1 MMRPRKVRAVA
12 SFEFFSEI
20 KRLGYL
26 IGVFGMPVFLLAYGG
41 LISLIA
47 LLAKKNESAVKIH
60 GVVDHAQVLRL
71 EEDFAQTPL
80 ELPPEIKAALQAQK
94 LPQLGALAW
103 WDNIVFRPYADET
116 AAMSA
121 LREKTIKSWI
131 LLPQDYLQTG
141 RIESY
146 VAEASTL
153 GGQESESALRNLLQ
167 DRLMHGKVSD
177 EIAARVRRPIEKNQ
191 GWTVKENGKITER
204 NLLAIIARFAV
215 PLAFAVLMLISV
227 FTNTTALINGTA
239 VEKENRVV
247 DVLLSSANPEEIMT
261 GKLLGLAGTGL
272 LQVTVWFGMFGIAG
286 LLFAGALTA
295 AGVDIP
301 WSAIGLGIV
310 FFIAGYLFLGSL
322 MLGTGALG
330 SNAKEGQQWNV
341 VWIMITVAPMIFMES
356 FIRNPNGT
364 LAQVFTWLPFSS
376 PLLVVFR
383 VALDPNGIAW
393 WEIAGALLVL
403 LVSIRLA
410 LRLGAKLY
418 RLGLLLPS
426 GRTKIGDILRQA
438 RL

>member
-47 LLAKKNESAVKIH
+47 LIAKKNESAVKIH

-71 EEDFAQTPL
+71 EEDFAQAPL
-80 ELPPEIKAALQAQK
+80 ELPPEIKVALQAQK

-103 WDNIVFRPYADET
+103 WDNIVFRPYPDEA

-121 LREKTIKSWI
+121 LREKTITSWI
-131 LLPQDYLQTG
+131 LLPSDYVQTG

-146 VAEASTL
+146 IAETTTL

-167 DRLMHGKVSD
+167 DRLLRGKVSD
-177 EIAARVRRPIEKNQ
+177 AIAARVRRPIEKNQ

-272 LQVTVWFGMFGIAG
+272 LQVTVWFGMFGLAG
-286 LLFAGALTA
+286 LMFAGALTA

-330 SNAKEGQQWNV
+330 SNAKEGQQWNI

-356 FIRNPNGT
+356 FIRNPDGAF
-364 LAQVFTWLPFSS
+364 AQVFTWLPFSS

-393 WEIAGALLVL
+393 WEIVGALLVL

-426 GRTKIGDILRQA
+426 GRTKVGDILRQA

>member
-103 WDNIVFRPYADET
+103 WDNIVFRPYADEA

-153 GGQESESALRNLLQ
+153 GDQESESALRNLLQ

>member
-1 MMRPRKVRAVA
+1 MMRPRKIRAVA
-12 SFEFFSEI
+12 AFEFFSEI

-41 LISLIA
+41 LISFVTF
-47 LLAKKNESAVKIH
+47 LAKKNENAVKIH
-60 GVVDHAQVLRL
+60 GVVDHAHVLQL
-71 EEDFAQTPL
+71 EKDLAQAPL
-80 ELPPEIKAALQAQK
+80 DLPPEIKTALQVQK
-94 LPQLGALAW
+94 LPMVGGLAW
-103 WDNIVFRPYADET
+103 WDNIVFRPFKDEA

-121 LREKTIKSWI
+121 LRENTIKSWV
-131 LLPQDYLQTG
+131 LLPNDYLQTG
-141 RIESY
+141 RIETY
-146 VAEASTL
+146 VAEATAL
-153 GGQESESALRNLLQ
+153 GGQETESALRNLLQ
-167 DRLMHGKVSD
+167 ERLMAGKVSS
-177 EIAARVRRPIEKNQ
+177 EIAARVRRPIEKKNE
-191 GWTVKENGKITER
+191 WTVKADGKITER
-204 NLLAIIARFAV
+204 NMLAVIARFAV
-215 PLAFAVLMLISV
+215 PLAFAVLMLVSV

-286 LLFAGALTA
+286 LMFAGALTA

-301 WSAIGLGIV
+301 WGAIGLGIV

-341 VWIMITVAPMIFMES
+341 VWILITVAPMIFMES
-356 FIRNPNGT
+356 FIRDPHGT
-364 LAQVFTWLPFSS
+364 MAQVFTWLPFSA

-383 VALDPNGIAW
+383 VALAPAGIAW
-393 WEIAGALLVL
+393 WEILGALLVL
-403 LVSIRLA
+403 LISIRLA

-418 RLGLLLPS
+418 RIGLLLPS
-426 GRTKIGDILRQA
+426 GRTKFGDILRQA